1 MPRELTPRQIAFVA
15 AFQTGMPAAQAAVQA
30 GYSPRSA
37 KHTAYSLM
45 HDNVL
50 VRAELD
56 KLRQKLVAEAE
67 YNGAKAMADCESGMA
82 FAVKTDN
89 ANAYVRAV
97 ELKMRLT
104 GLLREKVDI
113 TIERVDL
120 AGALAEARER
130 AQLRLRCDPVQLIE
144 GDFVAVP
151 GVATD
156 RPIDSESAARDFNA
170 NGLDWNL

>member
-1 MPRELTPRQIAFVA
+1 VPRELTPRQRRFIA
-15 AFQTGMPAAQAAVQA
+15 AFQTGVTAAHAAVQA

-45 HDNVL
+45 HENAL

-56 KLRQKLVAEAE
+56 KLRQHLIAEAE

-113 TIERVDL
+113 TVERVDL

-130 AQLRLRCDPVQLIE
+130 AQLRLRCDSDPTIE

-151 GVATD
+151 GVAAD
-156 RPIDSESAARDFNA
+156 RPIDSESAAREFSA
-170 NGLDWNL
+170 NGPDWDL

>member
-1 MPRELTPRQIAFVA
+1 MPRELTPRQSAFVA

-45 HDNVL
+45 HENKL

-56 KLRQKLVAEAE
+56 KLREKLVAEAE

-97 ELKMRLT
+97 ELKMRLV

-113 TIERVDL
+113 TVERVDL
-120 AGALAEARER
+120 AGALAEAKER
-130 AQLRLRCDPVQLIE
+130 AHLRLRCDSDPPID
-144 GDFVAVP
+144 GYFVAVP

-156 RPIDSESAARDFNA
+156 RPIDGESTARDFSA
-170 NGLDWNL
+170 NDLDWNL